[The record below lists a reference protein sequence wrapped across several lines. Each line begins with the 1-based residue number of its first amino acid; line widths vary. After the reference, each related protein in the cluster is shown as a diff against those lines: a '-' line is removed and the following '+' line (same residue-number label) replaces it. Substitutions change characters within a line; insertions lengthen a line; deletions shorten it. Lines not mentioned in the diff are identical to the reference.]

1 MKLADATHCDAA
13 APVRDAASH
22 SLEKLEESRVT
33 LVAGADTGV
42 DAVDRDRAAE
52 HRRGCGGIRGR
63 GDVAGNAQVSRSNL
77 PLLDPDQIPITLDLH
92 AAPSQ
97 RSDRE
102 IDERRRHERAQD
114 FEAEAAVEPWRDEQQ
129 R

>member
-1 MKLADATHCDAA
+1 AQ
-13 APVRDAASH
+13 
-22 SLEKLEESRVT
+22 RV
-33 LVAGADTGV
+33 
-42 DAVDRDRAAE
+42 RAA
-52 HRRGCGGIRGR
+52 RYALGLGCILGHS
-63 GDVAGNAQVSRSNL
+63 DVAENTQVSRSNL

-129 R
+129 RGGELARRVPGDLALAAPTRSADRHREASAGPGR